1 MSIFMTVI
9 GALAVAY
16 AVWRL
21 RHGYPRRDAPRA
33 LCFHKLS
40 RRFCW
45 EGTWTTPAR
54 FARALDHLRE
64 SGWRFLSEAE
74 YLSALEVP
82 SEQWARAVFVTFDDA
97 YASVYEEAFPI
108 LRERAIPFHLFV
120 VSDYAGKVN
129 DWDLGLGRPPHRHA
143 TWDELREM
151 VAAGA
156 TVGSHGA
163 SHADLT
169 SLDGPGLRDELVRS
183 RERIASS
190 LGVAVRTF
198 SYPFGR
204 SNARVRAAAREAGY
218 AAAFSLYPR
227 GRSDRVDRY
236 ALRRDAVYIIDPAGS
251 VETKLRPGPLFWLED
266 TKCRAIN
273 AVAVLTPLLKRR
285 PPAPDR
291 ARRNGGGSTSAR

>member
-1 MSIFMTVI
+1 MVTI
-9 GALAVAY
+9 GVLALAY
-16 AVWRL
+16 AAWRL
-21 RHGYPRRDAPRA
+21 RYGYPPREVPRA

-54 FARALDHLRE
+54 FARALDHLRD
-64 SGWRFLSEAE
+64 SGWRFLSESE
-74 YLSALEVP
+74 YLCALDDP
-82 SEQWARAVFVTFDDA
+82 SDRWARTVFVTFDDA
-97 YASVYEEAFPI
+97 YASVYHEAFPI

-120 VSDYAGKVN
+120 VSDYVGRSN
-129 DWDLGLGRPPHRHA
+129 DWDLALGRRPHRHA

-169 SLDGPGLRDELVRS
+169 RLEASALRDELVRS
-183 RERIASS
+183 REGITTS
-190 LGVAVRTF
+190 LGVPVQTF

-204 SNARVRAAAREAGY
+204 SSAIVRAAAREAGY

-227 GRSDRVDRY
+227 GRADRVDRY
-236 ALRRDAVYIIDPAGS
+236 ALRRDAVYIVDPALG
-251 VETKLRPGPLFWLED
+251 VETKLRPGPLFWGED
-266 TKCRAIN
+266 AKCRAIN
-273 AVAVLTPLLKRR
+273 AVAVLTPMLKRR
-285 PPAPDR
+285 PPDPDR
-291 ARRNGGGSTSAR
+291 PRRSGRGSRAAR